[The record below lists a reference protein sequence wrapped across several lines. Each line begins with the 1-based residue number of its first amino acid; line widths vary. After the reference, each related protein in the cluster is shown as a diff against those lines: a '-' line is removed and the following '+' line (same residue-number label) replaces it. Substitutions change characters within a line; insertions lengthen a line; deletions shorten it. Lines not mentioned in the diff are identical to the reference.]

1 MFTVFKNIYMKIAQY
16 PQSKRKLFSV
26 YTVFLGRKNK
36 KRIIGINNKI
46 ITESSI
52 LIDINFDIVGNN
64 NCIYID
70 EKSTLNKVNFKIKGD
85 NHKVHIG
92 KECTFNRGS
101 FIWIEDNNCSLT
113 IGDNTS
119 IENVHI
125 ALTEPNSKIS
135 IGSDCML
142 AYDID
147 IRCGD
152 SHSVI
157 DLETEKRINYA
168 KDIQIQDHVWIAANA
183 KILKGVVIGKNSI
196 VALGAIVT
204 KDVASNVIV
213 AGNPAKVV
221 KTNITWDRKRI
232 YDINNSKSET

>member
-1 MFTVFKNIYMKIAQY
+1 MLAILKNKVYKLTN
-16 PQSKRKLFSV
+16 SSRLKSKLFSL
-26 YTVFLGRKNK
+26 YTALLSKKNK
-36 KRIIGINNKI
+36 RKIRGFNNKI
-46 ITESSI
+46 IIKSSI
-52 LIDINFDIVGNN
+52 IKYVNFDIIGNDN
-64 NCIYID
+64 YIYID
-70 EKSTLNKVNFKIKGD
+70 EKATLNQVIFKIKGN

-92 KECTFNRGS
+92 KKCTFNRGS
-101 FIWIEDNNCSLT
+101 LIWIEDDNCSLT

-119 IENVHI
+119 IENIHI

-168 KDIQIQDHVWIAANA
+168 KDIQIQDHVWIAASS
-183 KILKGVVIGKNSI
+183 KILKGVVIGANSI
-196 VALGAIVT
+196 VALGSIVT
-204 KDVASNVIV
+204 KNVASNVIV

-232 YDINNSKSET
+232 YDNNNSESES